1 MELEEIRVE
10 GEGRECIKCSHL
22 EDYCG
27 GWASP
32 GWGNSSWRQSKG
44 LGEKMREGGEN
55 AEVHQAGGTRQSRV
69 IKGKG
74 DNPGGAFS

>member
-1 MELEEIRVE
+1 M
-10 GEGRECIKCSHL
+10 
-22 EDYCG
+22 G
-27 GWASP
+27 GGPHQAR
-32 GWGNSSWRQSKG
+32 GTRLGGQSKG
-44 LGEKMREGGEN
+44 LGEKMKGGGEN